1 MSNQISAKKIGEY
14 FYHVNRTLTILLV
27 SILAV
32 AGLAL
37 WLTGVSLQNI
47 STWVGVVLM
56 VFAVLFYRLPRFSY
70 QLTRKHF
77 SKQQDT
83 SSEIL
88 DSGWDYFRKWLE
100 TQNPK

>member
-1 MSNQISAKKIGEY
+1 MSNQIYGKKIAEY
-14 FYHVNRTLTILLV
+14 FYQVNRTLTILLV

-32 AGLAL
+32 AGLVL

-56 VFAVLFYRLPRFSY
+56 VFAVLFYRLPGFSY

-77 SKQQDT
+77 SNQQGAST
-83 SSEIL
+83 EIL

>member
-1 MSNQISAKKIGEY
+1 MSNQISGKKIAEY
-14 FYHVNRTLTILLV
+14 FYQVNRALTILLV

-32 AGLAL
+32 AGLVL

-56 VFAVLFYRLPRFSY
+56 VFAVLFYRLPRFSF

-77 SKQQDT
+77 SNRQGAST
-83 SSEIL
+83 EIL